1 MIGKFR
7 NFDFLEQEQIS
18 EGLWQDAKYQLAKL
32 GSITKGGKF
41 FGRGKQAKKA
51 QEEYDKMLSDVNNKL
66 VKDLAEGI
74 KKDVPKFPN
83 NKEREE
89 FLNALANV
97 AAAYDS
103 IVQSCLR
110 TYGAPEYPNK
120 DEDGNPKPVLK
131 VDDKSYMDLGM
142 ANSLIKSL
150 RMYVQKLI
158 DYDLSTSF
166 TILESCKISSEE
178 LNFLN
183 ELNEENLNNYLNEEF
198 SLNPLNWFRKKNKQA
213 ESPAL
218 TGTKQTSTKKEVESS
233 KKELIIGG
241 IGAALGVF
249 GWIAQTDWFKT
260 MLETWLNKPAELGTK
275 VVTDIK
281 NINFEVKSGDGFTQT
296 INKLCGTT
304 FGPNTTTDQFIKVM
318 SDKGFGSSADQIVSN
333 LGMSPLSPN
342 PSFVGDAASALGQKG
357 ELLKTVFSG
366 ITSGKAGSLLAL
378 KPGPFIASQVSS
390 KIVTFITKQAVTTG
404 TALAT
409 KFAAGGAFAVKTG
422 GLLIAGAITSWLLKR
437 KAKSSSRY
445 KDLQSLLEKLHDLIM
460 KDGKIC
466 YETGEEITY
475 IPGKEDKKEE
485 TSGEEGEVLTEKSIY
500 PLMISN
506 LKSLRS
512 LIATS
517 EGVSLEGDKL
527 IIKKPSGESG
537 KAPKESET
545 IKPTISRE
553 EKVKIKYKELITKWK
568 SSQKAAG
575 KNTDPGEG
583 TRKRLQR
590 EAEAAVK
597 ENRFFNFDNFSLIYE
612 EKTFGKSRN
621 VEVTKV
627 ETHLSQAV
635 TNIKKSIKVI
645 KDEKD
650 KGVAITYGF
659 ITSILD
665 EKMSPETK
673 ESVKSLYEGVYAYLY
688 GSNSK
693 TLSDLG
699 PLYKE
704 SAQVIA
710 NKSKRQVTSEKIARL
725 AKRSLQFEGENMYGG
740 LGEFG
745 SDIKDFNTSL
755 KKIMDYFKSK
765 KG

>member
-1 MIGKFR
+1 MIAKFN
-7 NFDFLEQEQIS
+7 NFESINQDAVS

-41 FGRGKQAKKA
+41 FGRGEQAKKA

-66 VKDLAEGI
+66 IKDLADDI
-74 KKDVPKFPN
+74 KRDLPKFPN

-89 FLNALANV
+89 FLTALGNV
-97 AAAYDS
+97 AASYDS

-120 DEDGNPKPVLK
+120 DGDGNPLPVLGPN
-131 VDDKSYMDLGM
+131 DKGFMDIGM

-158 DYDLSTSF
+158 DYDLSTAY
-166 TILESCKISSEE
+166 TILESSDITEEE
-178 LNFLN
+178 LLFLN
-183 ELNEENLNNYLNEEF
+183 ELNEININEEL
-198 SLNPLNWFRKKNKQA
+198 SLNPLKWFKKKKQSNK
-213 ESPAL
+213 PAL
-218 TGTKQTSTKKEVESS
+218 TGSKKTATKKEVESS

-249 GWIAQTDWFKT
+249 GWIAQTDWFRT
-260 MLETWLNKPAELGTK
+260 MLETWLNKPAEMGTK

-304 FGPNTTTDQFIKVM
+304 FGPNTTTDQFIQVM
-318 SDKGFGSSADQIVSN
+318 SEKGFGSSADQIVNN

-342 PSFVGDAASALGQKG
+342 PSFAEDAATALSQKG
-357 ELLKTVFSG
+357 ELLKSVFSG

-390 KIVTFITKQAVTTG
+390 KIVTYITKQAVTTG
-404 TALAT
+404 TVLAT
-409 KFAAGGAFAVKTG
+409 KFAAGGALAMKTG
-422 GLLIAGAITSWLLKR
+422 GLLIAGALTSWLLKR

-445 KDLQSLLEKLHDLIM
+445 KDLQELLEKLHDLII

-466 YETGEEITY
+466 YETGEEVKY
-475 IPGKEDKKEE
+475 VPGKGEDKKETTKE
-485 TSGEEGEVLTEKSIY
+485 MEVVTEKSIY

-506 LKSLRS
+506 LKSLQS
-512 LIATS
+512 MLATS
-517 EGVSLEGDKL
+517 EGVSLEGDRL
-527 IIKKPSGESG
+527 TITKPEKGET
-537 KAPKESET
+537 ARPERL
-545 IKPTISRE
+545 KPGIPRE
-553 EKVKIKYKELITKWK
+553 EKVKEVYKKLVDSWK
-568 SSQKAAG
+568 KSQKAAG

-583 TRKRLQR
+583 TRKRLRR
-590 EAEAAVK
+590 EAEASVK
-597 ENRFFNFDNFSLIYE
+597 ESRFLDFENFSLIFE

-627 ETHLSQAV
+627 EDYLSQAV

-650 KGVAITYGF
+650 KGVGITYDF
-659 ITSILD
+659 IGKILE
-665 EKMSPETK
+665 EKMTPEAK
-673 ESVKSLYEGVYAYLY
+673 ESIKALYEGVYSYLY
-688 GSNSK
+688 GANSK

-704 SAQVIA
+704 SVAIIS
-710 NKSKRQVTSEKIARL
+710 NKSKRQATAEKIARL
-725 AKRSLQFEGENMYGG
+725 AKRSMQFEGENFYGG

-745 SDIKDFNTSL
+745 SDIKDFNSSL

-765 KG
+765 QS